1 MTNTLLELKQLG
13 LSYGY
18 LEVVQ
23 DINLYV
29 AKGQLVGLIGGN
41 GSGKSSILKAIS
53 GMLKP
58 STGQIYFEGKTI
70 NALKVHVLSE
80 RGIAHVTT
88 EKHLFLSMTV
98 EDNLLLGAYLD
109 KAKKQR
115 KATLERVYKLF
126 PDLWTRRKDTVSLLS
141 GGQRQMLAVARAL
154 MSQPKL
160 LMIDEPSQGLAPQLV
175 RTVLEAVQELV
186 KEGLSALIVEQNV
199 REILSITDRAYVLE
213 QGSIVLDGP
222 SSDLLGNSR
231 IKKVYLGL

>member
-1 MTNTLLELKQLG
+1 MTKALLELKHLG

-70 NALKVHVLSE
+70 NALKVHALSE

-98 EDNLLLGAYLD
+98 EENLVLGAYLA

-115 KATLERVYKLF
+115 KVTLERVYKLF

-186 KEGLSALIVEQNV
+186 TEGLSALIVEQNI

-213 QGSIVLDGP
+213 QGRIVLDGP
-222 SSDLLGNSR
+222 SNDLLGNSR